1 MKAKYI
7 ILSLLGAAAL
17 LFGCAKEPITGRD
30 NSVLKV
36 DNSYV
41 RIDTLGG
48 TATIKLDAKES
59 WKLLVKTSYE
69 YEYIPE
75 GDTTGKKKKATVD
88 TLVTPGTHSKP
99 RGIKNPITSWI
110 AVDNI
115 QIQKV
120 SWKEAPADSLIVG
133 EAGTTDIVF
142 SAPAGTSYRTQDVR
156 IISESGAQIILR
168 VAQGED
174 VIKTYTVKEVVS
186 LIKSGKAGG
195 SPVLVKGIICKIDEI
210 STSYGNATYY
220 LSDDGTMTGS
230 YDENGGDGN
239 WFEVYRGYWLGGEKF
254 TKGDEIAVGDEVTV
268 KGTLTLYKGIPETNQ
283 NDSEITEIKKSLVAV
298 SPSSFSV
305 SKRDTTLK
313 VGALYS
319 GYNLNYAIDS
329 LGKTFLSIVGTEQ
342 VGDTTFVEIHV
353 APNTNPVERTG
364 VVTLISAKDKASSR
378 ATVTVS
384 QEGDAVI
391 ATITEAL
398 ALASGTAVL
407 VEDALVSAKTTA
419 GFVATDGDSAVYVY
433 DLGAN
438 PDVKVGDKVQFA
450 GITGAYNGVPQ
461 IATITNFK
469 VKSSDNAVSYP
480 VATILND
487 VGFADYTS
495 SSAAF
500 VCFYGTLKL
509 TMDGDNVKYANI
521 EVDGA
526 DATKIQGSLT
536 KPTADLGLAALAN
549 KVVTVKGYYTG
560 KSGSKDPR
568 YHNVIV
574 TSIEEGISVPV
585 ALKFKKVTAITSG
598 KTYVMAYTDA
608 ETTYMAT
615 VITDATKSYGYYYT
629 KTVEVES
636 DIITL
641 ADENDALVFT
651 QNGTGWYI
659 QQKYDD
665 RYAYCDG
672 SHGSVQLNAEA
683 PTNLWNI
690 NMDAGNATISFTN
703 SDATPVT
710 YYFSHTLYNT
720 THEFCPVKNTAGA
733 VNLYEKQ

>member
-17 LFGCAKEPITGRD
+17 LFGCAKEPVTGYD
-30 NSVLKV
+30 NASLKV

-48 TATIKLDAKES
+48 STTVKLTAKEA
-59 WKLLVKTSYE
+59 WTLLVKTSYE
-69 YEYIPE
+69 YKVT
-75 GDTTGKKKKATVD
+75 DTAGKSKTYTVD
-88 TLVTPGTHSKP
+88 TLITPGTTCKP
-99 RGIKNPITSWI
+99 RGIKDAVESWI
-110 AVDNI
+110 T
-115 QIQKV
+115 
-120 SWKEAPADSLIVG
+120 ADPTNGNEG
-133 EAGTTDIVF
+133 EFSIAI

-156 IISESGAQIILR
+156 IVGESGAQIVLK

-174 VIKTYTVKEVVS
+174 VIKTYTVAEVTR
-186 LIKSGKAGG
+186 LILDGKAGG
-195 SPVLVKGIICKIDEI
+195 SPVLVKGIICKIDDI

-220 LSDDGTMTGS
+220 ISDDGTFKGS
-230 YDENGGDGN
+230 YNTDGSGGDAN

-254 TKGDEIAVGDEVTV
+254 SKGDEIAVGDKVV
-268 KGTLTLYKGIPETNQ
+268 IKGTLTLYKGVPETNQ
-283 NDSEITEIKKSLVAV
+283 NDSEIVEIEKSLVAV

-319 GYNLNYAIDS
+319 GDNLNYAIDS
-329 LGKTFLSIVGTEQ
+329 LGKTFLSIVGTET

-353 APNTNPVERTG
+353 APNTNPTERTG
-364 VVTLISAKDKASSR
+364 VVTLISSKPNDKDPKKTDSSR
-378 ATVTVS
+378 ATVTVT

-398 ALASGTAVL
+398 ALDKGMAVL
-407 VEDALVSAKTTA
+407 VNEALVSAKTTL
-419 GFVATDGDSAVYVY
+419 GFVATDGTSNVYVY

-438 PDVKVGDKVQFA
+438 TVAIGDKVQFA

-461 IATITNFK
+461 IATVTNFQ
-469 VKSSDNAVSYP
+469 VKSSGNAISYP
-480 VATILND
+480 VATVLND

-495 SSAAF
+495 SSAEY

-509 TMDGDNVKYANI
+509 SFDTDGVTVKYANV

-526 DATKIQGSLT
+526 DAAKIQGSLT
-536 KPTADLGLAALAN
+536 KPVADLGLAALNN
-549 KVVTVKGYYTG
+549 KVVTIKGYYNG

-568 YHNVIV
+568 YHNVIAV
-574 TSIEEGISVPV
+574 SVEEGISVPV
-585 ALKFKKVTAITSG
+585 SLKFKKVSAITSG
-598 KTYVMAYTDA
+598 KTYVMTYTDA
-608 ETTYMAT
+608 GTTYMAT

-629 KTVEVES
+629 KTVDVVS
-636 DIITL
+636 DVITL

-651 QNGTGWYI
+651 QNGSGWYI

-672 SHGSVQLNAEA
+672 SHGSVQLSETA
-683 PTNLWNI
+683 PANLWTI
-690 NMDAGNATISFTN
+690 NMDAGAATISFTN

-710 YYFSHTLYNT
+710 YYFSHTLFNT

-733 VNLYEKQ
+733 VILYEKQ

>member
-1 MKAKYI
+1 MKAKHI

-17 LFGCAKEPITGRD
+17 LFGCAKEPVTGYD
-30 NSVLKV
+30 NTSLKV

-41 RIDTLGG
+41 QIDTLGG
-48 TATIKLDAKES
+48 SSSIKLTAKEA
-59 WKLLVKTSYE
+59 WTLYVKTSYE
-69 YEYIPE
+69 YKV
-75 GDTTGKKKKATVD
+75 TGEDGKSKTYTVD
-88 TLVTPGTHSKP
+88 TLITPGTSCNPH
-99 RGIKNPITSWI
+99 GIKDAVTSWI
-110 AVDNI
+110 TADPLNGDAGEFTINI
-115 QIQKV
+115 TG
-120 SWKEAPADSLIVG
+120 PAN
-133 EAGTTDIVF
+133 
-142 SAPAGTSYRTQDVR
+142 TSYRTQDVR
-156 IISESGAQIILR
+156 IVGESGAQIILR

-174 VIKTYTVKEVVS
+174 VIKTYTVRQVID

-220 LSDDGTMTGS
+220 ISDDGTMTGS
-230 YDENGGDGN
+230 YTADGGDGN

-254 TKGDEIAVGDEVTV
+254 TKGDEIAVGDKVTI
-268 KGTLTLYKGIPETNQ
+268 KGTLTNYKGTPETNQ
-283 NDSEITEIKKSLVAV
+283 NDSEIVEIEKSLVAV

-313 VGALYS
+313 VAALYS
-319 GYNLNYAIDS
+319 GDNLNYAIDS
-329 LGKTFLSIVGTEQ
+329 LGKTFLSIVGTET

-353 APNTNPVERTG
+353 APNTNPTERTG
-364 VVTLISAKDKASSR
+364 VVTLISSKPNDKDPKKTDSSR
-378 ATVTVS
+378 ATVTVK

-398 ALASGTAVL
+398 ALDKGMAVL
-407 VEDALVSAKTTA
+407 VNEALVSAKTTL
-419 GFVATDGDSAVYVY
+419 GFVATDGTSNVYVY

-438 PDVKVGDKVQFA
+438 TVAIGDKVQFA

-461 IATITNFK
+461 IATVTNFQ
-469 VKSSDNAVSYP
+469 VKSSGNAISYP
-480 VATILND
+480 VATVLND

-495 SSAAF
+495 SSAEY

-526 DATKIQGSLT
+526 DAAKIQGSLT
-536 KPTADLGLAALAN
+536 KPVADLGLAALNN
-549 KVVTVKGYYTG
+549 KVVTIKGYYNG

-568 YHNVIV
+568 YHNVIAV
-574 TSIEEGISVPV
+574 SVEEGISVPV
-585 ALKFKKVTAITSG
+585 SLKFKKVSAITSG
-598 KTYVMAYTDA
+598 KTYVMTYTDA
-608 ETTYMAT
+608 GTTYMAT

-629 KTVEVES
+629 KTVDVVS
-636 DIITL
+636 DVITL

-651 QNGTGWYI
+651 QNGSGWYI

-672 SHGSVQLNAEA
+672 SHGSVQLNANA
-683 PTNLWNI
+683 PTNLWTI
-690 NMDAGNATISFTN
+690 SMDAGAATISFTN
-703 SDATPVT
+703 SDATPIT
-710 YYFSHTLYNT
+710 FYFSHTVYGT

>member
-1 MKAKYI
+1 M
-7 ILSLLGAAAL
+7 
-17 LFGCAKEPITGRD
+17 
-30 NSVLKV
+30 
-36 DNSYV
+36 
-41 RIDTLGG
+41 
-48 TATIKLDAKES
+48 
-59 WKLLVKTSYE
+59 
-69 YEYIPE
+69 
-75 GDTTGKKKKATVD
+75 
-88 TLVTPGTHSKP
+88 
-99 RGIKNPITSWI
+99 
-110 AVDNI
+110 
-115 QIQKV
+115 
-120 SWKEAPADSLIVG
+120 
-133 EAGTTDIVF
+133 
-142 SAPAGTSYRTQDVR
+142 
-156 IISESGAQIILR
+156 
-168 VAQGED
+168 
-174 VIKTYTVKEVVS
+174 
-186 LIKSGKAGG
+186 
-195 SPVLVKGIICKIDEI
+195 
-210 STSYGNATYY
+210 
-220 LSDDGTMTGS
+220 
-230 YDENGGDGN
+230 
-239 WFEVYRGYWLGGEKF
+239 
-254 TKGDEIAVGDEVTV
+254 
-268 KGTLTLYKGIPETNQ
+268 
-283 NDSEITEIKKSLVAV
+283 
-298 SPSSFSV
+298 
-305 SKRDTTLK
+305 
-313 VGALYS
+313 
-319 GYNLNYAIDS
+319 
-329 LGKTFLSIVGTEQ
+329 
-342 VGDTTFVEIHV
+342 
-353 APNTNPVERTG
+353 
-364 VVTLISAKDKASSR
+364 TLISTKEKATSR

-407 VEDALVSAKTTA
+407 VNDALVSAKTTV
-419 GFVATDGDSAVYVY
+419 GFIATDGDSAVYVY

-549 KVVTVKGYYTG
+549 KVVTVKGYYNG

>member
-30 NSVLKV
+30 NSVISV

-48 TATIKLDAKES
+48 TTTIKLTAKES

-75 GDTTGKKKKATVD
+75 GDTTGKTKKATKD
-88 TLVTPGTHSKP
+88 TLITPGTHSKP

-120 SWKEAPADSLIVG
+120 AWKEAPADSLIVG

-156 IISESGAQIILR
+156 IISESGAEIILKI
-168 VAQGED
+168 AQGED
-174 VIKTYTVKEVVS
+174 VIKTYTVRQVID

-220 LSDDGTMTGS
+220 ISDDGTMTGS
-230 YDENGGDGN
+230 YTADGGDGN
-239 WFEVYRGYWLGGEKF
+239 WFEVYRGWWLGGEKF
-254 TKGDEIAVGDEVTV
+254 TKGDEIAVGDEVTI
-268 KGTLTLYKGIPETNQ
+268 KGTLTNYKGTPETNQ
-283 NDSEITEIKKSLVAV
+283 NDSEIIEIKKSLVAV
-298 SPSSFSV
+298 SPSSFAV

-319 GYNLNYAIDS
+319 GDNLNYAIDS

-364 VVTLISAKDKASSR
+364 VVTLISTKGKASSR
-378 ATVTVS
+378 ATVTVA

-407 VEDALVSAKTTA
+407 VNDALVSAKTTV
-419 GFVATDGDSAVYVY
+419 GFVATDGESAVYVY

-509 TMDGDNVKYANI
+509 TKEGDNVKYANI
-521 EVDGA
+521 EVDGV
-526 DATKIQGSLT
+526 DAAQIQGSLT
-536 KPTADLGLAALAN
+536 KPTADLGLVALEN
-549 KVVTVKGYYTG
+549 KVVTVKGYYNG
-560 KSGSKDPR
+560 KSGNTTK

-585 ALKFKKVTAITSG
+585 ALKFKKVSAIISG

-636 DIITL
+636 DVITL

-683 PTNLWNI
+683 PANLWNI

-710 YYFSHTLYNT
+710 YYFSHTLYGT

>member
-1 MKAKYI
+1 MKAKHI

-17 LFGCAKEPITGRD
+17 LFGCAKEPVTGYD
-30 NSVLKV
+30 NTSLKV

-41 RIDTLGG
+41 QIDTLGG
-48 TATIKLDAKES
+48 SSSIKLTAKEA
-59 WKLLVKTSYE
+59 WTLYVKTSYE
-69 YEYIPE
+69 YKV
-75 GDTTGKKKKATVD
+75 TGEDGKSKTYTVD
-88 TLVTPGTHSKP
+88 TLITPGTSCNPH
-99 RGIKNPITSWI
+99 GIKDAVTSWI
-110 AVDNI
+110 TADPLNGDAGEFTINI
-115 QIQKV
+115 TG
-120 SWKEAPADSLIVG
+120 PAN
-133 EAGTTDIVF
+133 
-142 SAPAGTSYRTQDVR
+142 TSYRTQDVR
-156 IISESGAQIILR
+156 IVGESGAQIILR

-174 VIKTYTVKEVVS
+174 VIKTYTVRQVID

-220 LSDDGTMTGS
+220 ISDDGTMTGS
-230 YDENGGDGN
+230 YTADGGDGN

-254 TKGDEIAVGDEVTV
+254 TKGDEIAVGDKVTI
-268 KGTLTLYKGIPETNQ
+268 KGTLTNYKGTPETNQ
-283 NDSEITEIKKSLVAV
+283 NDSEIVEIEKSLVAV

-313 VGALYS
+313 VAALYS
-319 GYNLNYAIDS
+319 GDNLNYAIDS

-353 APNTNPVERTG
+353 AKNTDPVARTG
-364 VVTLISAKDKASSR
+364 VVTLISNKGNASSR
-378 ATVTVS
+378 ATVTVK

-398 ALASGTAVL
+398 ALDKGMAVL
-407 VEDALVSAKTTA
+407 VNEALVSAKTTL
-419 GFVATDGDSAVYVY
+419 GFVATDGTSNVYVY

-438 PDVKVGDKVQFA
+438 TVAIGDKVQFA

-469 VKSSDNAVSYP
+469 VKSSGNAISYP
-480 VATILND
+480 VATVLND

-495 SSAAF
+495 SSAEY

-509 TMDGDNVKYANI
+509 SFDTDGVTVKYANV

-526 DATKIQGSLT
+526 DAAKIQGSLT
-536 KPTADLGLAALAN
+536 KPVADLGLAALNN
-549 KVVTVKGYYTG
+549 KVVTIKGYYNG

-568 YHNVIV
+568 YHNVIAV
-574 TSIEEGISVPV
+574 SVEEGISVPV
-585 ALKFKKVTAITSG
+585 SLKFKKVSAVTSG
-598 KTYVMAYTDA
+598 KTYVMTYTDA
-608 ETTYMAT
+608 GTTYMAT

-636 DIITL
+636 DVITL

-651 QNGTGWYI
+651 QNGSGWYI

-672 SHGSVQLNAEA
+672 SHGSVQLNANA
-683 PTNLWNI
+683 PTNLWTI
-690 NMDAGNATISFTN
+690 SMDAGAATISFTN
-703 SDATPVT
+703 SDATPIT
-710 YYFSHTLYNT
+710 FYFSHTVYGT

>member
-17 LFGCAKEPITGRD
+17 LFGCAKEPVTGYD
-30 NSVLKV
+30 NASLKV

-48 TATIKLDAKES
+48 STTIKLTAKEA
-59 WKLLVKTSYE
+59 WQLFVKTSYE
-69 YEYIPE
+69 YKVT
-75 GDTTGKKKKATVD
+75 DTAGKSKTYTVD
-88 TLVTPGTHSKP
+88 TLITPGTTCNP
-99 RGIKNPITSWI
+99 RGIKDAVESWI
-110 AVDNI
+110 AADP
-115 QIQKV
+115 V
-120 SWKEAPADSLIVG
+120 SGDAG
-133 EAGTTDIVF
+133 EATITI

-156 IISESGAQIILR
+156 IIGESGAEIVLR

-174 VIKTYTVKEVVS
+174 VIKTYTVREVID

-220 LSDDGTMTGS
+220 ISDDGTMTGS
-230 YDENGGDGN
+230 YTADGGDGN

-254 TKGDEIAVGDEVTV
+254 TKGDEIAVGDKVTI
-268 KGTLTLYKGIPETNQ
+268 KGTLTNYKGTPETNQ
-283 NDSEITEIKKSLVAV
+283 NDSEIVEIEKSLVAV

-313 VGALYS
+313 VAALYS
-319 GYNLNYAIDS
+319 GDNLNYAIDS

-353 APNTNPVERTG
+353 AKNTDPVARTG
-364 VVTLISAKDKASSR
+364 VVSLSSTKDKSKSL
-378 ATVTVS
+378 ATVTVT

-398 ALASGTAVL
+398 ALDKGMAVL
-407 VEDALVSAKTTA
+407 VNEALVSAKTTL
-419 GFVATDGDSAVYVY
+419 GFVATDGTSNVYVY

-438 PDVKVGDKVQFA
+438 TVAIGDKVKFA

-461 IATITNFK
+461 IATITNFQ
-469 VKSSDNAVSYP
+469 VKSSGNAISYP
-480 VATILND
+480 VATVLND

-495 SSAAF
+495 SSAEY

-509 TMDGDNVKYANI
+509 SFDTDGVTVKYANV

-526 DATKIQGSLT
+526 DAAKIQGSLT
-536 KPTADLGLAALAN
+536 KPVADLGLAALNN
-549 KVVTVKGYYTG
+549 KVVTIKGYYNG

-568 YHNVIV
+568 YHNVIAV
-574 TSIEEGISVPV
+574 SVEEGISVPV
-585 ALKFKKVTAITSG
+585 SLKFKKVSAVTSG
-598 KTYVMAYTDA
+598 KTYVMTYTDA
-608 ETTYMAT
+608 GTTYMAT

-629 KTVEVES
+629 KTVDVVT
-636 DIITL
+636 DVITL

-651 QNGTGWYI
+651 QNGSGWYI

-672 SHGSVQLNAEA
+672 SHGSVQLSADA
-683 PTNLWNI
+683 PTNLWAI
-690 NMDAGNATISFTN
+690 SMTEGEATISFAADDTF
-703 SDATPVT
+703 
-710 YYFSHTLYNT
+710 YFSHSLFNT
-720 THEFCPVKNTAGA
+720 THEFCPVKNKPGT

>member
-17 LFGCAKEPITGRD
+17 LFGCAKEPVTGYD
-30 NSVLKV
+30 NASLKV

-48 TATIKLDAKES
+48 STTIKLTAKEA
-59 WKLLVKTSYE
+59 WQLFVKTSYE
-69 YEYIPE
+69 YKVT
-75 GDTTGKKKKATVD
+75 DTAGKSKTYTVD
-88 TLVTPGTHSKP
+88 TLITPGTTCKP
-99 RGIKNPITSWI
+99 RGIKDAVESWI
-110 AVDNI
+110 T
-115 QIQKV
+115 
-120 SWKEAPADSLIVG
+120 ADPTNGNEG
-133 EAGTTDIVF
+133 EFSIAI

-156 IISESGAQIILR
+156 IVGENGSQIVIK

-174 VIKTYTVKEVVS
+174 VVKTYTVREVID

-220 LSDDGTMTGS
+220 ISDDGTMTGS
-230 YDENGGDGN
+230 YDETGGDGN

-254 TKGDEIAVGDEVTV
+254 TKGDEIAVGDKVTI
-268 KGTLTLYKGIPETNQ
+268 KGTLTNYKGTPETNQ
-283 NDSEITEIKKSLVAV
+283 NDSEIVEIEKSLVAV

-313 VGALYS
+313 VAALYS
-319 GYNLNYAIDS
+319 GDNLNYAIDS
-329 LGKTFLSIVGTEQ
+329 LGKTFLSIVGTET

-353 APNTNPVERTG
+353 APNTNPTERTG
-364 VVTLISAKDKASSR
+364 VVALISSKPNDKDPKKTDSSR
-378 ATVTVS
+378 TTVTVT

-398 ALASGTAVL
+398 ALDKGMAVL
-407 VEDALVSAKTTA
+407 VNEALVSAKTTL
-419 GFVATDGDSAVYVY
+419 GFVATDGASNVYVY

-438 PDVKVGDKVQFA
+438 TVAIGDKVQFA

-469 VKSSDNAVSYP
+469 VKSSGNAISYP
-480 VATILND
+480 VATVLND

-495 SSAAF
+495 NSAEY

-509 TMDGDNVKYANI
+509 SFDTDGVTVKYANV

-526 DATKIQGSLT
+526 DAAKIQGSLT
-536 KPTADLGLAALAN
+536 KPVADLGLAALNN
-549 KVVTVKGYYTG
+549 KVVTIKGYYNG

-568 YHNVIV
+568 YHNVIAV
-574 TSIEEGISVPV
+574 SVEEGISVPV
-585 ALKFKKVTAITSG
+585 SLKFKKVSAITSG
-598 KTYVMAYTDA
+598 KTYVMTYTDA
-608 ETTYMAT
+608 GTTYMAT

-629 KTVEVES
+629 KTVDVVS
-636 DIITL
+636 DVITL

-651 QNGTGWYI
+651 QNGSGWYI

-672 SHGSVQLNAEA
+672 SHGSVQLSADA
-683 PTNLWNI
+683 PTNLWAI
-690 NMDAGNATISFTN
+690 SMTEGEATISFA
-703 SDATPVT
+703 ATDT
-710 YYFSHTLYNT
+710 FYFSHTLYNT
-720 THEFCPVKNTAGA
+720 THEFCPMKNKPGT

>member
-17 LFGCAKEPITGRD
+17 LFGCAKEPVTGYD
-30 NSVLKV
+30 NASLKV

-48 TATIKLDAKES
+48 STTIKLTAKEA
-59 WKLLVKTSYE
+59 WQLFVKTSYD
-69 YEYIPE
+69 YKVT
-75 GDTTGKKKKATVD
+75 DTAGKSKTYTVD
-88 TLVTPGTHSKP
+88 TLITPGTSCKP
-99 RGIKNPITSWI
+99 RGIKDAVESWI
-110 AVDNI
+110 T
-115 QIQKV
+115 
-120 SWKEAPADSLIVG
+120 ADPTNGNEG
-133 EAGTTDIVF
+133 EFSIAI

-156 IISESGAQIILR
+156 IVGENGSQIVIK

-174 VIKTYTVKEVVS
+174 VVKTYNVRQIID

-210 STSYGNATYY
+210 STGYGNATYY
-220 LSDDGTMTGS
+220 ISDDGTMTGS
-230 YDENGGDGN
+230 YTADGGDGN

-254 TKGDEIAVGDEVTV
+254 TKGDEIAVGDKVTI
-268 KGTLTLYKGIPETNQ
+268 KGTVTNYKGTPETNQ
-283 NDSEITEIKKSLVAV
+283 NDSEIVEIEKSLVAV

-319 GYNLNYAIDS
+319 GDNLNYAIDS

-353 APNTNPVERTG
+353 AKNTDPVARTG
-364 VVTLISAKDKASSR
+364 VVSLSSTKDKSKSL
-378 ATVTVS
+378 ATVTVT
-384 QEGDAVI
+384 QEGDAIVVKN
-391 ATITEAL
+391 ITEAL
-398 ALASGTAVL
+398 EQPSGMAVL
-407 VEDALVSAKTTA
+407 VSEALVSAKTTA
-419 GFVATDGDSAVYVY
+419 GFIATDGSAAVYVY

-438 PDVKVGDKVQFA
+438 TVAVGDKVKFA
-450 GITGAYNGVPQ
+450 GIVGAYNGVPQ
-461 IATITNFK
+461 LATITNLS
-469 VKSSDNAVSYP
+469 VISSDNAVSYP

-495 SSAAF
+495 SSAEY
-500 VCFYGTLKL
+500 VCFYGTLKI
-509 TMDGDNVKYANI
+509 TFDTDGTTVKYANI

-526 DATKIQGSLT
+526 DKTKIQGSIT
-536 KPTADLGLAALAN
+536 KPTADLGLAALN
-549 KVVTVKGYYTG
+549 GKVVTVKGYYNG

-568 YHNVIV
+568 YHNVV
-574 TSIEEGISVPV
+574 ATSVEEGIKVPV
-585 ALKFKKVTAITSG
+585 SIKFKKVSAVTSG
-598 KTYVMAYTDA
+598 KTYVMTYTDA
-608 ETTYMAT
+608 GTTYMAT

-629 KTVEVES
+629 KTVDVVS
-636 DIITL
+636 DVITL

-651 QNGTGWYI
+651 QNGSGWYI

-672 SHGSVQLNAEA
+672 SHGSVQLSADA
-683 PTNLWNI
+683 PTNLWAI
-690 NMDAGNATISFTN
+690 SMTEGEATISFA
-703 SDATPVT
+703 ATDT
-710 YYFSHTLYNT
+710 FYFSHTLYNT

-733 VNLYEKQ
+733 VILYEKQ